1 MDALYSRRDTVD
13 ELLRHRMAALAGA
26 KERAEAANRAKSE
39 FVACMSHELR
49 TPLNAVLGY
58 SQLLKRD
65 QNLTE
70 RQRRGVDII
79 EQSGQC
85 LLALIEDILDLSRI
99 EAGKLELE
107 PAPVSLGSFLAVVG
121 DIVRVKAEEK
131 GVAFQCHLSPEV
143 PPCVQVDA
151 RRLRQVLLNLLSN
164 AVKFTDSGEVSL
176 RVQPLWQRAGRVG
189 LRFVVND
196 SGVGIAPHEI
206 DSVFQPFQQV
216 GERSRR
222 GTGTG
227 LGLAISRQ
235 LVQLMGGEIGV
246 ESCEGSGSCFWFE
259 LDLPVDHVA

>member
-1 MDALYSRRDTVD
+1 MDASYSRFDPVD
-13 ELLRHRMAALAGA
+13 ELLQRTAALVGA

-49 TPLNAVLGY
+49 TPLNAVLGF

-70 RQRRGVDII
+70 RQLRGVNII
-79 EQSGQC
+79 EQSGRY
-85 LLALIEDILDLSRI
+85 LLALVEDILDLSKI
-99 EAGKLELE
+99 EAGKLELQPE
-107 PAPVSLGSFLAVVG
+107 PVRLGAFLSVVG

-131 GVAFQCHLSPEV
+131 GVAFDCCLPPEV
-143 PPCVQVDA
+143 PACVTADP

-196 SGVGIAPHEI
+196 SGVGIAAEDI
-206 DSVFQPFQQV
+206 DSVFLPFEQV
-216 GERSRR
+216 GDRARR
-222 GTGTG
+222 GNGTG

-259 LDLPVDHVA
+259 LDLPVDPAAA